1 MSVELTKAAAPS
13 PDTSALPRWLT
24 SKMPTLSRTAACS
37 ATVPEYDTG
46 MFQPPNSAKVA
57 PSAA

>member
-1 MSVELTKAAAPS
+1 
-13 PDTSALPRWLT
+13 
-24 SKMPTLSRTAACS
+24 MPTLSRTAACS